1 MTHWLYL
8 ALSIL
13 TEVAASSLLKFSDG
27 FSRPWPSLAIAIG
40 YGLSFYCFSVALR
53 TIPIS
58 IGYAVWAGLGIV
70 GIGLI
75 DIALFGQKLDG
86 PALAGIG
93 LVVAGVVTLSLFSNS
108 VGH

>member
-1 MTHWLYL
+1 MSHWLYL

-27 FSRPWPSLAIAIG
+27 FSRPWPSLAIVIG

-75 DIALFGQKLDG
+75 DIALFGQKL
-86 PALAGIG
+86 AGIG